1 MFFNLRIQDNSD
13 EFDNDANHLSGKQLL
28 ADTEIR
34 IDYGDGTTFD
44 TPDDQAHESR
54 GQSQERDNN
63 LESDEVGDY
72 SEGDN
77 VTAGNNSP
85 SDKLPLNV
93 EFTWAKGDLEQQ
105 DYQNISD
112 LRKQDELAPP
122 LAFF

>member
-1 MFFNLRIQDNSD
+1 M
-13 EFDNDANHLSGKQLL
+13 L
-28 ADTEIR
+28 ADAEIR
-34 IDYGDGTTFD
+34 IDYGDGTTYD
-44 TPDDQAHESR
+44 TPDDQAHESS

-63 LESDEVGDY
+63 FESDEVGDY
-72 SEGDN
+72 SEVYN
-77 VTAGNNSP
+77 VTAGYNSL

>member
-28 ADTEIR
+28 ADAEIR

-77 VTAGNNSP
+77 VTAGNNSL

-112 LRKQDELAPP
+112 LRKQDELVPP

>member
-28 ADTEIR
+28 ADAEIR

-44 TPDDQAHESR
+44 TPDDQAHEAR

-77 VTAGNNSP
+77 VTAGNNSL

-112 LRKQDELAPP
+112 LRKQDELAP